1 MTSRVHDF
9 PDRANLRK
17 LLADL
22 LIQTYKQEDKLMAAS
37 CRLAQ
42 SSLVLRR
49 SSKKGISSS
58 EAGKTLALASI
69 AMRGVNE
76 TEGANILAQKAV
88 HINPLCRGILKMC

>member
-1 MTSRVHDF
+1 
-9 PDRANLRK
+9 
-17 LLADL
+17 
-22 LIQTYKQEDKLMAAS
+22 MAAS

-76 TEGANILAQKAV
+76 TEANILAQKAV

>member
-1 MTSRVHDF
+1 MHDF

-58 EAGKTLALASI
+58 EAGKTLAVASI
-69 AMRGVNE
+69 AMQGVNKIE
-76 TEGANILAQKAV
+76 ANILAQKAV
-88 HINPLCRGILKMC
+88 HINPLSRSILKMY